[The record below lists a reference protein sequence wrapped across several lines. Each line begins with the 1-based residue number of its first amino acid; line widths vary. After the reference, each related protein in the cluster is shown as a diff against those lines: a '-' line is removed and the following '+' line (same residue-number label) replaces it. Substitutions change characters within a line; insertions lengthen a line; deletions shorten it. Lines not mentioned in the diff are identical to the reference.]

1 MPRNLSDTI
10 SGAAIA
16 PISHNPIHCLFKFLN
31 WVQESLLFHP
41 ILLDITKKV
50 LINSKI
56 GYSLKSS
63 KFRQDTDR
71 SSKLDQDPTV
81 EDMVNS

>member
-50 LINSKI
+50 LMHVIRI
-56 GYSLKSS
+56 
-63 KFRQDTDR
+63 
-71 SSKLDQDPTV
+71 KLSDEVASPPKKMSFKDSAIDDAIPR
-81 EDMVNS
+81 